1 MKITTQIQTH
11 DSDDESQLSLRRIEK
26 KIPDAE
32 SVRSEL
38 VGPSESSQPQLQ
50 RSVVVRETTLSNLL
64 S

>member
-1 MKITTQIQTH
+1 MKITTQIQTP
-11 DSDDESQLSLRRIEK
+11 DSDDESQLSLRRIEP

-38 VGPSESSQPQLQ
+38 VGPSKSSQPQLQ
-50 RSVVVRETTLSNLL
+50 RSVVVRETNLSNLL